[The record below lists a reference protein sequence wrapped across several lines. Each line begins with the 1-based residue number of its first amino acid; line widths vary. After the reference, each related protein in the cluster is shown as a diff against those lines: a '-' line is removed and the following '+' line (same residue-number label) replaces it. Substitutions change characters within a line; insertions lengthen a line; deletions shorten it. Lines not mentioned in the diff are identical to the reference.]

1 MQFNI
6 ALDLFFIIIT
16 NMEPPPIIT
25 DIKIQRSIFW
35 KIYFFI
41 YAILCLFGVME
52 MVGYEGF
59 GFAEIISMFTASIG
73 SIGLYGY
80 VFSKRIFKRSFWLY
94 FLAVYIIFNIAYFF
108 ITDAVIF
115 PEMEDLS
122 PAENKFVTLFAIIV
136 GFVISFPA
144 YVGLLLYGLP
154 SNKLWKSN
162 NN

>member
-1 MQFNI
+1 MQFNL
-6 ALDLFFIIIT
+6 ALELFFIIVT
-16 NMEPPPIIT
+16 NMEPPLIIT

-41 YAILCLFGVME
+41 LVALTLFGFMG
-52 MVGYEGF
+52 MISYEGF
-59 GFAEIISMFTASIG
+59 GIAEIISILTACIG
-73 SIGLYGY
+73 TIGLYGY
-80 VFSKRIFKRSFWLY
+80 AFGKRIFKRSFWLY

-115 PEMEDLS
+115 PEIEELS
-122 PAENKFVTLFAIIV
+122 PAENKFVILITIIFT
-136 GFVISFPA
+136 FVISFPA
-144 YVGLLLYGLP
+144 YVGLLLYGIP

>member
-1 MQFNI
+1 
-6 ALDLFFIIIT
+6 
-16 NMEPPPIIT
+16 MEPPPIIT

-41 YAILCLFGVME
+41 YAIFCLFGVME

-59 GFAEIISMFTASIG
+59 GVAEIISILTASIG

-94 FLAVYIIFNIAYFF
+94 FVAVFIIFNIAYFF
-108 ITDAVIF
+108 ITDAVSF

-122 PAENKFVTLFAIIV
+122 PAENKFLTLFAIIV
-136 GFVISFPA
+136 GAVISFPS

>member
-16 NMEPPPIIT
+16 NMEPPPLIA
-25 DIKIQRSIFW
+25 DIQIQRSIFW
-35 KIYFFI
+35 KIYFYI
-41 YAILCLFGVME
+41 YAILCLFGIME

-59 GFAEIISMFTASIG
+59 GVAEIISMLTASIG

-80 VFSKRIFKRSFWLY
+80 VFSKRILKRSFWLY
-94 FLAVYIIFNIAYFF
+94 FLPVYIIFNIAYFF

-136 GFVISFPA
+136 GFVMSFPA

-154 SNKLWKSN
+154 SNKLWKGN
-162 NN
+162 NY

>member
-1 MQFNI
+1 MQINI
-6 ALDLFFIIIT
+6 ALDLFFIIIC
-16 NMEPPPIIT
+16 NMEPPPLP

-41 YAILCLFGVME
+41 FTGLALLSFME
-52 MVGYEGF
+52 MVSYENF
-59 GFAEIISMFTASIG
+59 GIAEIIAMLIG
-73 SIGLYGY
+73 IIGTFGFYGY
-80 VFSKRIFKRSFWLY
+80 VFSKMLFRRSFWLY
-94 FLAVYIIFNIAYFF
+94 FLPVCIIFNIAYYF

-122 PAENKFVTLFAIIV
+122 PAENKFLTLFAIIV
-136 GFVISFPA
+136 GSVISFPS

>member
-1 MQFNI
+1 MQINI
-6 ALDLFFIIIT
+6 ALDLFFIIIC
-16 NMEPPPIIT
+16 NMEPPPLP

-41 YAILCLFGVME
+41 ITALTLFGFME
-52 MVGYEGF
+52 MVSYEGF
-59 GFAEIISMFTASIG
+59 GIAEIIYILTSAIG
-73 SIGLYGY
+73 TIGLYGY
-80 VFSKRIFKRSFWLY
+80 VFSKRLFKRSFWLY
-94 FLAVYIIFNIAYFF
+94 FLAVFLIFNIAYPF

-122 PAENKFVTLFAIIV
+122 PAENKIVTLFAIIV
-136 GFVISFPA
+136 SFVVSFPGFV
-144 YVGLLLYGLP
+144 GLVLYGLP